1 MAALERH
8 QVACYLGALATA
20 MLVGVVLPGQSVHL
34 GGAITPLLAALLFVT
49 FLQVPVAQL
58 VRRPPAGRFLPT
70 ILLLNFVVV
79 PVLVAALFPLLPDE
93 RAVELG
99 VLLVL
104 LCPCV
109 DYVIVFAG
117 LAGGDAAR
125 LLAATPVLLVLQM
138 LALPLYLWLFLGADL
153 ASVVDPWP
161 FLQAFGALI
170 VAPLALAWA
179 AQWWSGRAAAGRRVV
194 GAATAA
200 MVPLMAAVLFVVVAS
215 QVPHLDGR
223 AGRWWS
229 VAAVY
234 VLFIAVM
241 AVVGGLASRRAG
253 LDTGERR
260 AAIFAGVTRNSL
272 VVLPLALALPDA
284 FAATAAAVVLLQTL
298 VELVAMVTMVRL
310 VPRWV
315 R

>member
-104 LCPCV
+104 LCP
-109 DYVIVFAG
+109 
-117 LAGGDAAR
+117 
-125 LLAATPVLLVLQM
+125 
-138 LALPLYLWLFLGADL
+138 
-153 ASVVDPWP
+153 
-161 FLQAFGALI
+161 
-170 VAPLALAWA
+170 AW
-179 AQWWSGRAAAGRRVV
+179 
-194 GAATAA
+194 T
-200 MVPLMAAVLFVVVAS
+200 
-215 QVPHLDGR
+215 
-223 AGRWWS
+223 
-229 VAAVY
+229 
-234 VLFIAVM
+234 
-241 AVVGGLASRRAG
+241 
-253 LDTGERR
+253 T
-260 AAIFAGVTRNSL
+260 
-272 VVLPLALALPDA
+272 
-284 FAATAAAVVLLQTL
+284 
-298 VELVAMVTMVRL
+298 
-310 VPRWV
+310 
-315 R
+315 